1 MAELTRATELA
12 SELLDNNLLQQ
23 LGELPACGALTEA
36 RVWREAA
43 TRHTQGSYHALFE
56 AIGDAPPVLSVRLQ
70 VAAEVA
76 QLNANPRLTEHYRQQ
91 LQTLPGPATEAS
103 PEIAAALNYAARVTL
118 LPASATPAHL
128 QALLDSGW
136 SLPAT
141 VNLAQIVAYVNFE
154 SRLLTGLRL
163 LAGHELPATPNSAVT
178 AGFWSRSIKTHSG
191 RPSPDVF
198 TQHELG
204 WEPWLLP
211 RAVVELSAQERQLLD
226 SFGQLD
232 SDYFRLLA
240 HNLPV
245 LVQRTL
251 TDRGIF
257 FTPEGLARAER
268 ELAAAVT
275 SKVNGCIFCASVHA
289 RKASQLSKRYDEVE
303 QLLATAPDEDL
314 TTGFEPRWQALIDFA
329 ARLAAT
335 PARPTASSVGRLR
348 GLGLDTLALLDLVQS
363 VAFFSWA
370 NRLMLSLGEPFRQ
383 QPTQP

>member
-1 MAELTRATELA
+1 MPSSSRAT
-12 SELLDNNLLQQ
+12 
-23 LGELPACGALTEA
+23 PK
-36 RVWREAA
+36 
-43 TRHTQGSYHALFE
+43 
-56 AIGDAPPVLSVRLQ
+56 AIRLQ

-76 QLNANPRLTEHYRQQ
+76 HLNANPQLAEHYRQQ
-91 LQTLPGPATEAS
+91 LQTLAGQATEAS

-118 LPASATPAHL
+118 RPASATPAHV
-128 QALLDSGW
+128 QALLDAGW

-141 VNLAQIVAYVNFE
+141 INLAQIVAYVNFE

-163 LAGHELPATPNSAVT
+163 LAGHEPPAAQNTAVT
-178 AGFWSRSIKTHSG
+178 AGFWNRSTKTRSG
-191 RPSPDVF
+191 RPAPDIF
-198 TQHELG
+198 TQEELG
-204 WEPWLLP
+204 WEPWLRP
-211 RAVVELSAQERQLLD
+211 REISELSTQERQLLD
-226 SFGQLD
+226 NFGQLD

-240 HNLPV
+240 YNLPV

-251 TDRGIF
+251 TDWGIF
-257 FTPEGLARAER
+257 FTPEGLPRAER

-303 QLLATAPDEDL
+303 QLLAIAPDDDL

-335 PARPTASSVGRLR
+335 PARPTAASLERLR
-348 GLGLDTLALLDLVQS
+348 ELGLDTLALLDLVQS

-370 NRLMLSLGEPFRQ
+370 NRLMLTLGEPFRPQ
-383 QPTQP
+383 VTQL

>member
-1 MAELTRATELA
+1 MVTELA
-12 SELLDNNLLQQ
+12 SELLENNLLQQ
-23 LGELPACGALTEA
+23 LGELPAYGGLTEA

-43 TRHTQGSYHALFE
+43 TRHTQGSYQALFE
-56 AIGDAPPVLSVRLQ
+56 AFGEAPPVPAIRLQ

-76 QLNANPRLTEHYRQQ
+76 QLNANPQLAKHYRQQ
-91 LQTLPGPATEAS
+91 LQTLAGPATESS
-103 PEIAAALNYAARVTL
+103 PEVAAALNFAARVTL

-128 QALLDSGW
+128 QSLLDSGW
-136 SLPAT
+136 SLPAIIT
-141 VNLAQIVAYVNFE
+141 LAQIVAYVNYE

-163 LAGHELPATPNSAVT
+163 IAGHEPSAAQNAAVT
-178 AGFWSRSIKTHSG
+178 AGFWNRSIKTRSG

-198 TQHELG
+198 TQEELA
-204 WEPWLLP
+204 WEPWLPP
-211 RAVVELSAQERQLLD
+211 REISELSTQERQLLD

-240 HNLPV
+240 YNLPV

-257 FTPEGLARAER
+257 YTAEGLPRAER

-289 RKASQLSKRYDEVE
+289 RKASQLAKRYDDVE
-303 QLLATAPDEDL
+303 HLLAIAPGDDL
-314 TTGFEPRWQALIDFA
+314 TSGFEPRWQLLIDFA
-329 ARLAAT
+329 SRLAAT
-335 PARPTASSVGRLR
+335 PARPTAASLERLR
-348 GLGLDTLALLDLVQS
+348 ELGLDTLALLDLVQS

-370 NRLMLSLGEPFRQ
+370 NPLMLTLGEPFRKQ
-383 QPTQP
+383 ATEL

>member
-1 MAELTRATELA
+1 MATELA
-12 SELLDNNLLQQ
+12 SELLENNLLQQ
-23 LGELPACGALTEA
+23 LGELPAYGGLTEA

-43 TRHTQGSYHALFE
+43 TRHTQGCYQALFE
-56 AIGDAPPVLSVRLQ
+56 ACGDAHPVLATRLQ

-76 QLNANPRLTEHYRQQ
+76 QLNANSQLAKHYRQQ
-91 LQTLPGPATEAS
+91 LQTLPSPATEAS

-118 LPASATPAHL
+118 LPASANPGHL
-128 QALLDSGW
+128 QALLESGW

-141 VNLAQIVAYVNFE
+141 ITLAQIVAYVNFE

-163 LAGHELPATPNSAVT
+163 LAGHEPPIAQNTTVT
-178 AGFWSRSIKTHSG
+178 AGFWNRSIKTRGG

-198 TQHELG
+198 TQEELG
-204 WEPWLLP
+204 WEPWLPP
-211 RAVVELSAQERQLLD
+211 RQIHDLSSQERQLLE

-240 HNLPV
+240 YNLPV

-257 FTPEGLARAER
+257 FTPEGLPRAER
-268 ELAAAVT
+268 ELAATVT

-303 QLLATAPDEDL
+303 HLLTIGPGDEL
-314 TTGFEPRWQALIDFA
+314 TSGFEPRWQALIDFA

-335 PARPTASSVGRLR
+335 PARPTAASLERLR
-348 GLGLDTLALLDLVQS
+348 ELGLDTLALLDLVQS

-370 NRLMLSLGEPFRQ
+370 NRLMLTLGEPFRQ
-383 QPTQP
+383 QVTQL

>member
-1 MAELTRATELA
+1 MATELA

-23 LGELPACGALTEA
+23 LGELPASGALTES

-43 TRHTQGSYHALFE
+43 TRHTQGSYQALFE
-56 AIGDAPPVLSVRLQ
+56 SFGDAPPVLATRLR

-76 QLNANPRLTEHYRQQ
+76 HLNANPRLTEHYRQQ
-91 LQTLPGPATEAS
+91 LQTLAAPAAEAS
-103 PEIAAALNYAARVTL
+103 PAIAAALNYAARVTL
-118 LPASATPAHL
+118 LPASATPDHL
-128 QALLDSGW
+128 QTLLDTGW
-136 SLPAT
+136 SLPAIIT
-141 VNLAQIVAYVNFE
+141 LAQIVAYVNFE

-163 LAGHELPATPNSAVT
+163 LAGHQLPPTQDAPVT
-178 AGFWSRSIKTHSG
+178 AGFWNRSIKTRSG
-191 RPSPDVF
+191 RLAPDVF
-198 TQHELG
+198 TQEELG
-204 WEPWLLP
+204 WEPWLPP
-211 RAVVELSAQERQLLD
+211 RAISELSTKERQLLD

-240 HNLPV
+240 YNLPV

-257 FTPEGLARAER
+257 FTPEGLPRAER

-289 RKASQLSKRYDEVE
+289 RKASQLSKRHDEVE
-303 QLLATAPDEDL
+303 QLLATAPDHDL
-314 TTGFEPRWQALIDFA
+314 ATGFETRWQAVIDFA

-335 PARPTASSVGRLR
+335 PARPTAASLERLR
-348 GLGLDTLALLDLVQS
+348 ELGLDTLSLLDLVQS

-383 QPTQP
+383 QAKQL

>member
-1 MAELTRATELA
+1 MATELA
-12 SELLDNNLLQQ
+12 NELLDNNLLQR
-23 LGELPACGALTEA
+23 LGELPAYGALTEA

-43 TRHTQGSYHALFE
+43 TRHTQGSYQALFE
-56 AIGDAPPVLSVRLQ
+56 AFGDAPPVLATRLQ

-76 QLNANPRLTEHYRQQ
+76 HLNANTQLAEHYRQQ
-91 LQTLPGPATEAS
+91 LQIPLSPATEAS

-118 LPASATPAHL
+118 QPASATPAHL
-128 QALLDSGW
+128 QTLLDLGW

-141 VNLAQIVAYVNFE
+141 ITLAQIVAYVNFE
-154 SRLLTGLRL
+154 SRLLVGLRL
-163 LAGHELPATPNSAVT
+163 LAGHELPTPQSTAVT
-178 AGFWSRSIKTHSG
+178 AGFWNRSSTTHSG

-198 TQHELG
+198 TQEELS
-204 WEPWLLP
+204 WEPWLPP
-211 RAVVELSAQERQLLD
+211 RTTTELSTQERQLLE

-257 FTPEGLARAER
+257 FTPEGLPRAER

-289 RKASQLSKRYDEVE
+289 RKASQLSKRNDEVE
-303 QLLATAPDEDL
+303 HLLAVAPGDDL
-314 TTGFEPRWQALIDFA
+314 TSGFEPRWQALIDFA

-335 PARPTASSVGRLR
+335 PARPTAESLERLR
-348 GLGLDTLALLDLVQS
+348 ALGLDTLALLDLVQS

-370 NRLMLSLGEPFRQ
+370 NRLMLTLGEPFRQ
-383 QPTQP
+383 QATEP

>member
-1 MAELTRATELA
+1 MATELA

-23 LGELPACGALTEA
+23 LGELPAYGALTEA

-43 TRHTQGSYHALFE
+43 TRHTQGSYQALFE
-56 AIGDAPPVLSVRLQ
+56 AFGDTAPDLATRLQ

-76 QLNANPRLTEHYRQQ
+76 HLNANQRLAEHYRQQ
-91 LQTLPGPATEAS
+91 LQTLGGPAVEAS
-103 PEIAAALNYAARVTL
+103 HEIAAALNYAARVTL
-118 LPASATPAHL
+118 IPASAIPAHL
-128 QALLDSGW
+128 QELLDAGW

-141 VNLAQIVAYVNFE
+141 ITLAQIVAYVNFE

-163 LAGHELPATPNSAVT
+163 LAGHEVPATQETAVT
-178 AGFWSRSIKTHSG
+178 AGFWNRSSKTRSG
-191 RPSPDVF
+191 RPSPGVF
-198 TQHELG
+198 TQEELG
-204 WEPWLLP
+204 WEPWLPP
-211 RAVVELSAQERQLLD
+211 RAVIELSIEERQLLD
-226 SFGQLD
+226 GFGQLE

-240 HNLPV
+240 YNLPV

-257 FTPEGLARAER
+257 FTPEGLGRAER

-289 RKASQLSKRYDEVE
+289 RKASQLSKRYDEVA

-314 TTGFEPRWQALIDFA
+314 ATGFEQRWQALIDFA

-335 PARPTASSVGRLR
+335 PARPTASSVARLR
-348 GLGLDTLALLDLVQS
+348 ELGLDTLALLDLVQS

-383 QPTQP
+383 QSTQP

>member
-1 MAELTRATELA
+1 MVTELA
-12 SELLDNNLLQQ
+12 NELLHNNLLQR
-23 LGELPACGALTEA
+23 LGELPAYGGLTEA

-43 TRHTQGSYHALFE
+43 TRHTQGTYQALFV
-56 AIGDAPPVLSVRLQ
+56 AIGDAPPALASRLQ

-76 QLNANPRLTEHYRQQ
+76 QLNANPQLAEHYRQQ
-91 LQTLPGPATEAS
+91 LQASPGPETEAS
-103 PEIAAALNYAARVTL
+103 PQLAAALNYAARVTL
-118 LPASATPAHL
+118 QPATATPAHL

-136 SLPAT
+136 SLPAVIT
-141 VNLAQIVAYVNFE
+141 LAQVVAYVNFE

-163 LAGHELPATPNSAVT
+163 LAGHEPPPAQNTPVT
-178 AGFWSRSIKTHSG
+178 AGFWNRNNKTDQG

-198 TQHELG
+198 AQEELG
-204 WEPWLLP
+204 WEPWLPP
-211 RAVVELSAQERQLLD
+211 REASELSTQERQLLD

-257 FTPEGLARAER
+257 FTPEGLPRAER
-268 ELAAAVT
+268 ELAATVT

-289 RKASQLSKRYDEVE
+289 RKASQLSKRHDDVE
-303 QLLATAPDEDL
+303 RLLAVAPGDDL
-314 TTGFEPRWQALIDFA
+314 TLGFEPRWHALIDFA

-335 PARPTASSVGRLR
+335 PARPTAGSLHRLR
-348 GLGLDTLALLDLVQS
+348 ELGLDTLALLDLVQS

-370 NRLMLSLGEPFRQ
+370 NRLMLTLGEPFRRQ
-383 QPTQP
+383 APQP

>member
-1 MAELTRATELA
+1 MTTELA
-12 SELLDNNLLQQ
+12 GGLLDNNLLQQ
-23 LGELPACGALTEA
+23 LGELPAYGALTES

-43 TRHTQGSYHALFE
+43 TRHTQGSYQALFE
-56 AIGDAPPVLSVRLQ
+56 AFGDAPPVLATRLR

-76 QLNANPRLTEHYRQQ
+76 HLNANPKLAEHYRQQ
-91 LQTLPGPATEAS
+91 LQTLAAPTKAS
-103 PEIAAALNYAARVTL
+103 PAIAAALNYAARVTL
-118 LPASATPAHL
+118 LPASASPGHL
-128 QALLDSGW
+128 QTLLDSGW
-136 SLPAT
+136 SLPAIIT
-141 VNLAQIVAYVNFE
+141 LAQIVAYVNFE

-163 LAGHELPATPNSAVT
+163 IAGHQLPATQNTAVT
-178 AGFWSRSIKTHSG
+178 AGFWNRSVKTRSG
-191 RPSPDVF
+191 RLAPDVF
-198 TQHELG
+198 TQEELG
-204 WEPWLLP
+204 WEPWLPP
-211 RAVVELSAQERQLLD
+211 RAISELSTKERQLLD

-240 HNLPV
+240 YNLPV

-257 FTPEGLARAER
+257 FTPEGLPRAER

-289 RKASQLSKRYDEVE
+289 RKASQLSKRNDEVE
-303 QLLATAPDEDL
+303 QLLATAPDQDL
-314 TTGFEPRWQALIDFA
+314 TSSFEPRWQALIDFA

-335 PARPTASSVGRLR
+335 PARPTAASLERLR
-348 GLGLDTLALLDLVQS
+348 GLGLDTLSLLDLVQS

-383 QPTQP
+383 QAKQL

>member
-1 MAELTRATELA
+1 MATELA
-12 SELLDNNLLQQ
+12 SELLNNNLLQQ
-23 LGELPACGALTEA
+23 LGELPAYGALTEA

-43 TRHTQGSYHALFE
+43 TRHTQGSYQALFE
-56 AIGDAPPVLSVRLQ
+56 AFGDAPPVLATRLQ

-76 QLNANPRLTEHYRQQ
+76 QLNANLQLVEHYRQQ
-91 LQTLPGPATEAS
+91 LQTLPSPATETS
-103 PEIAAALNYAARVTL
+103 PAIAAALNYAARVTL

-128 QALLDSGW
+128 QTLLDSGW

-141 VNLAQIVAYVNFE
+141 ITLAQIVAYVNFE

-163 LAGHELPATPNSAVT
+163 LAGHELPATHNTTVT
-178 AGFWSRSIKTHSG
+178 AGFWNRSSKTRSG
-191 RPSPDVF
+191 RPSPDAF
-198 TQHELG
+198 TQEELG
-204 WEPWLLP
+204 WEPWLPP
-211 RAVVELSAQERQLLD
+211 RTISELSTKERQLLD

-240 HNLPV
+240 YNLPV

-303 QLLATAPDEDL
+303 QLLATAPDHDL
-314 TTGFEPRWQALIDFA
+314 TTGFEPRWQALIEFA

-335 PARPTASSVGRLR
+335 PARPTAASVARLR
-348 GLGLDTLALLDLVQS
+348 ELGLDTLDLLDLVQS

-383 QPTQP
+383 HATQP

>member
-1 MAELTRATELA
+1 MVTELA
-12 SELLDNNLLQQ
+12 NELLANNLLQR
-23 LGELPACGALTEA
+23 LGQLPAFGALTEA

-43 TRHTQGSYHALFE
+43 TRHTQGSYQALFE
-56 AIGDAPPVLSVRLQ
+56 AFGGAPPVLATRLR

-76 QLNANPRLTEHYRQQ
+76 HLNANPQLAEHYRQQ
-91 LQTLPGPATEAS
+91 LQKLSSQETEAS

-118 LPASATPAHL
+118 QPASASPAHL
-128 QALLDSGW
+128 QTLFDIGW
-136 SLPAT
+136 SLVEIIT
-141 VNLAQIVAYVNFE
+141 LAQVVAYVNFE

-163 LAGHELPATPNSAVT
+163 LAGHDVPGTQSATVP
-178 AGFWSRSIKTHSG
+178 AGFWNRSSRTYSG
-191 RPSPDVF
+191 RPSPEAF
-198 TQHELG
+198 TQEELA
-204 WEPWLLP
+204 WEPWLPP
-211 RAVVELSAQERQLLD
+211 RNVSELSPQERQLLE

-240 HNLPV
+240 YNLPV

-257 FTPEGLARAER
+257 FTQEGLPRAER

-289 RKASQLSKRYDEVE
+289 RKASQLSKRYDDVGR
-303 QLLATAPDEDL
+303 LLAVGPGEDL
-314 TTGFEPRWQALIDFA
+314 ASGFEPRWQAVIDFA

-335 PARPTASSVGRLR
+335 PARPTEESLQRLQM
-348 GLGLDTLALLDLVQS
+348 LGLDTLALLDLVQS

-370 NRLMLSLGEPFRQ
+370 NRLMLPLGEPYQ
-383 QPTQP
+383 QRATQP

>member
-1 MAELTRATELA
+1 MATELT

-23 LGELPACGALTEA
+23 LGELPAYGALTEA

-43 TRHTQGSYHALFE
+43 TRHTQGSYQALFE
-56 AIGDAPPVLSVRLQ
+56 ALGDAPPDLATRLH

-76 QLNANPRLTEHYRQQ
+76 HLNANAKLAEHYRQQ
-91 LQTLPGPATEAS
+91 LQTVAGPATEAS

-128 QALLDSGW
+128 QALFESGW

-141 VNLAQIVAYVNFE
+141 ITLAQIVAYVNFE

-163 LAGHELPATPNSAVT
+163 LAGHELPATQSAAVT
-178 AGFWSRSIKTHSG
+178 AGFWNRSSKTRSG
-191 RPSPDVF
+191 RPSPEVF
-198 TQHELG
+198 TQEELG
-204 WEPWLLP
+204 WEPWLPP
-211 RAVVELSAQERQLLD
+211 RAISELSTQEQQLLD

-240 HNLPV
+240 YNLPV

-257 FTPEGLARAER
+257 FTPEGLPRAER
-268 ELAAAVT
+268 ELAAAVS

-289 RKASQLSKRYDEVE
+289 RKASQLSKRNDEVE
-303 QLLATAPDEDL
+303 QLLAIDPDDDL

-335 PARPTASSVGRLR
+335 PARPTAASVARLR
-348 GLGLDTLALLDLVQS
+348 ELGLDTLALLDLVQS

-370 NRLMLSLGEPFRQ
+370 NRLMLTLGEPFRQ
-383 QPTQP
+383 HATQP